1 MDLAR
6 SRFSDFISVP
16 HDERISHENRTC
28 GHFLAKVC
36 KSAILARLS
45 RSDNRWFIE
54 ALNRSQERPS
64 GTSKRE
70 ESPSY
75 TGQSA
80 G

>member
-1 MDLAR
+1 MKTVEYK
-6 SRFSDFISVP
+6 SYIPSDSINVDNR
-16 HDERISHENRTC
+16 DETI
-28 GHFLAKVC
+28 HFVAKVH

-45 RSDNRWFIE
+45 WLDNRWFIE
-54 ALNRSQERPS
+54 ALNRLQERPS

-80 G
+80 R